1 MSELTVSQLE
11 QEIDRLSAELERKE
25 DRGQTVTPDERNRI
39 AGLQTLLRAKRANA
53 GNDDRDT
60 HHA

>member
-25 DRGQTVTPDERNRI
+25 DRGQTVTPEERNRI
-39 AGLQTLLRAKRANA
+39 AGLQILLKAKRNA
-53 GNDDRDT
+53 GSDDRDT
-60 HHA
+60 HHV